1 MKSERGADDKAA
13 WESGEVGVWYGA
25 SSAQDFLNA
34 GGTNRDSPDRHVLEK
49 LNALPQQR
57 ELWPLKNHY
66 VATLRRFGRI
76 NEGDWAIVYFDRT
89 LHFARLTGA
98 ISSRA
103 DHPLNQKD
111 GQVFKYRRI
120 AHPKQFRLSKLP
132 DCFML
137 LATAGRGN
145 IHEFNGTN
153 YDIVKILADAK
164 DESEAIERI
173 RGMSFQDWLEVLGPS
188 SWESLCEAYLILAYG
203 FVPTGLSVGRTLAT
217 FDIVGTN
224 RDGKK
229 ILAQC
234 KKSIKAVAP
243 DTEFLDACK
252 AYPSYGAFFFAFG
265 GYIDVPAWLKAMDR
279 SEMQTWFE
287 KTDEG
292 KLLAKWLR

>member
-1 MKSERGADDKAA
+1 M
-13 WESGEVGVWYGA
+13 
-25 SSAQDFLNA
+25 
-34 GGTNRDSPDRHVLEK
+34 
-49 LNALPQQR
+49 
-57 ELWPLKNHY
+57 
-66 VATLRRFGRI
+66 
-76 NEGDWAIVYFDRT
+76 
-89 LHFARLTGA
+89 
-98 ISSRA
+98 
-103 DHPLNQKD
+103 
-111 GQVFKYRRI
+111 
-120 AHPKQFRLSKLP
+120 
-132 DCFML
+132 
-137 LATAGRGN
+137 
-145 IHEFNGTN
+145 
-153 YDIVKILADAK
+153 
-164 DESEAIERI
+164 
-173 RGMSFQDWLEVLGPS
+173 LGPS